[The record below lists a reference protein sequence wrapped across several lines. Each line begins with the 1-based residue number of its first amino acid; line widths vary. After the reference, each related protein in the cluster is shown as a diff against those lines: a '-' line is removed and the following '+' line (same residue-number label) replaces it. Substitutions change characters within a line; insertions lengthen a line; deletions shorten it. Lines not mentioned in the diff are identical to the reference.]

1 MFFPLF
7 FLAALCKEM
16 QPLHSVFIWF
26 VDLILHDT
34 EVSIADIILGLKA
47 KTYREQMA
55 LKKK

>member
-1 MFFPLF
+1 
-7 FLAALCKEM
+7 M